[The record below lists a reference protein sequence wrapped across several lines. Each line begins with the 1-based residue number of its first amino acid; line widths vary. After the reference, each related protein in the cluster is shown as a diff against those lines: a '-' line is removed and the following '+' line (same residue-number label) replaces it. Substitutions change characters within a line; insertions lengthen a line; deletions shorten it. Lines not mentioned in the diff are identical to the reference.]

1 MRGIES
7 HWCFLQF
14 FLGVCRD
21 GTAEEERKK
30 ERRKN
35 TYENNGTRV
44 ACGACNLPVQKN
56 YKNIVSLFYNII
68 VGIFVFQ
75 CKQVLNF
82 IEQQQLCGVI
92 YLSKINNITPSCDIS
107 VTSQYLQ
114 LGWNYS
120 DIHLQRLNCCQTNN
134 LSSVVFLA
142 DQSELNLTPGPP
154 GSRATSPL
162 IYPSLGVQ
170 TRPMSLPTTPA
181 VNTNY

>member
-1 MRGIES
+1 MA
-7 HWCFLQF
+7 HATCPY
-14 FLGVCRD
+14 
-21 GTAEEERKK
+21 
-30 ERRKN
+30 KN
-35 TYENNGTRV
+35 
-44 ACGACNLPVQKN
+44 N

-134 LSSVVFLA
+134 LSSV
-142 DQSELNLTPGPP
+142 LTHVSIIKVQVPNFQVEEF
-154 GSRATSPL
+154 SL
-162 IYPSLGVQ
+162 IL
-170 TRPMSLPTTPA
+170 LKA
-181 VNTNY
+181 KI